1 MFARGCFAILVYDVL
16 KFLDELA
23 PISSAEDFDNVGLL
37 VGDADANVKNVLITL
52 DVTNNVLSAAKE
64 KDVQL
69 IISHHPVIFK
79 PLKTVLKGSIIYSA
93 IMQSVSI
100 ISMHTNLDK
109 AGFGV
114 SYALA
119 EAIGLADIEVLD
131 GTMGFGR
138 IGNLHSYMEFA
149 DFVKYVSLR
158 LNTPVRAVQTS
169 KKIKRVAVVSGSG
182 YFAVDAAIKSNA
194 DALVT
199 GESKHNIF
207 IESYAKDFCFLD
219 ASHFATENVVCSLLA
234 QKLSCAFAN
243 EGVKFL
249 TLAQKPPCCYFMGD
263 VLWG

>member
-1 MFARGCFAILVYDVL
+1 M
-16 KFLDELA
+16 K
-23 PISSAEDFDNVGLL
+23 
-37 VGDADANVKNVLITL
+37 VKNVLVVL
-52 DVTNNVLSAAKE
+52 DVNKGALKVAKE

-79 PLKTVLKGSIIYSA
+79 PLKTVLKGSVIYSA
-93 IMQSVSI
+93 ITQGVSI

-109 AGFGV
+109 ASFGV

-119 EAIGLADIEVLD
+119 ESIGLTDIEVLD

-138 IGNLHSYMEFA
+138 IGSLHDYMESA
-149 DFVKYVSLR
+149 DFIKHVSSK

-182 YFAVDAAIKSNA
+182 YFALDAAISA
-194 DALVT
+194 EAEALVT

-207 IESYAKDFCFLD
+207 IEAYAKDFCFLD
-219 ASHFATENVVCSLLA
+219 ASHFATENVICSLLA
-234 QKLSCAFAN
+234 KKLSCAFSN
-243 EGVKFL
+243 EEVRFL
-249 TLAQKPPCCYFMGD
+249 TLGEKPPCCYSIGD